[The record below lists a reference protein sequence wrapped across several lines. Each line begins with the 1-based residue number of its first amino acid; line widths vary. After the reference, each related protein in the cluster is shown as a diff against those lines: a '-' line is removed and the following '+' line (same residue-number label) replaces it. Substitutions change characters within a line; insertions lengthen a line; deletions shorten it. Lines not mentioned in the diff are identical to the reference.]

1 MKNKDQQLIWEAYLE
16 EEEYVQQELPGT
28 PERVALTDDDIRYV
42 SRLICDLVITYR
54 DTGFDQAMAGEWIK
68 KTFEQGENLKH
79 YGWPPEF
86 AKILDD
92 CFTKNWR

>member
-1 MKNKDQQLIWEAYLE
+1 MKNKDQQLIWETYLK

-28 PERVALTDDDIRYV
+28 PERPALPDDDRRYV
-42 SRLICDLVITYR
+42 AKLICDLVITYR

-86 AKILDD
+86 AEILNN
-92 CFTKNWR
+92 CFANNWH